1 MRAYLAVLRIADYR
15 LLWIGLVLNLLGDG
29 ATFAAMAWITVE
41 RAGAAG
47 LGVLGVCLTLPVLVG
62 GAVIGPLLDRF
73 SRRKLFVYDSI
84 VRGFV
89 VAGIPLLAAVGAF
102 EVWQLY
108 VVAAVYGLLKII
120 PLAGTPAVLPEL
132 VPPERLQAATG
143 LESTAM
149 GAASIA
155 GPAIGA
161 VLIWLIGATNVL
173 LLDAL
178 TYFAFAGLITMI
190 KAPLGRPEPAEPV
203 AAEPG
208 LGGGSGVG
216 GRGRRSQAGWAPV
229 LRLLLRD
236 RFLLFLTVG
245 FALFNISA
253 GALLV
258 ALPWLAKVHLDRGPG
273 VLGLMLAVG
282 ATAELIGSVVSGAV
296 KTSDRQMIRIGVF
309 QFLAGASLL
318 LLLPASLPF
327 VLAGLVLNGVLTSPM
342 TVLGGV
348 VRLTRTPNEQR
359 GRAMTLMRTTMS
371 GALPFGSALGGLL
384 LAGGHYTALIIAVV
398 VLAAAPGLL
407 TVLGFRN
414 TATFRPGVGPDVRP
428 AAVPAS

>member
-1 MRAYLAVLRIADYR
+1 VRAYLAVLRISDYR
-15 LLWIGLVLNLLGDG
+15 LLWIALVLNLLGDG
-29 ATFAAMAWITVE
+29 ATFAAMAWMTVE
-41 RAGAAG
+41 QAGAAG

-73 SRRKLFVYDSI
+73 SRRKLLISDSI

-102 EVWQLY
+102 AVWQLY

-132 VPPERLQAATG
+132 VPPDRLQAAAG

-149 GAASIA
+149 GAANIA

-161 VLIWLIGATNVL
+161 ALIWLIGAHNVL

-178 TYFAFAGLITMI
+178 TYFAFAGLIMAI
-190 KAPLGRPEPAEPV
+190 KAPLGRPEQTSTDPAD
-203 AAEPG
+203 
-208 LGGGSGVG
+208 
-216 GRGRRSQAGWAPV
+216 RRAGWSPV

-258 ALPWLAKVHLDRGPG
+258 ALPWLAKIEYGAGPG
-273 VLGLMLAVG
+273 ILGLMLAVN
-282 ATAELIGSVVSGAV
+282 ATAELIGSLVSGAV

-309 QFLAGASLL
+309 QFFAGASLL
-318 LLLPASLPF
+318 LLVPGSLPL
-327 VLAGLVLNGVLTSPM
+327 VLIGLVLNGILTSPM

-348 VRLTRTPNEQR
+348 VRLTRTHNEQR
-359 GRAMTLMRTTMS
+359 GRAMTLMRTMMS
-371 GALPFGSALGGLL
+371 GALPLGAALGGLL
-384 LAGGHYTALIIAVV
+384 LTGNHYPALILLVV
-398 VLAAAPGLL
+398 VFAATPGLL
-407 TVLGFRN
+407 MVLGFRN
-414 TATFRPGVGPDVRP
+414 VPTFRPGVGPDAQP
-428 AAVPAS
+428 AAVPAG